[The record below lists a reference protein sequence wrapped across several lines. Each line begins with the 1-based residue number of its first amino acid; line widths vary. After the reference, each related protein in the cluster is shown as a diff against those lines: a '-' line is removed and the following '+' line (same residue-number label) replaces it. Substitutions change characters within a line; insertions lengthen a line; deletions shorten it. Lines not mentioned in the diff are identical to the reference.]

1 MDKLLLQIDESR
13 RYVDSLLQQYIRND
27 EPLLAKLYE
36 SVNYSL
42 QSGGKRV
49 RPTFCFLVGELFGV
63 ERDRLASLACAVEM
77 IHTASLIMDDLP
89 HMDNG
94 KIRRGRP
101 ANHTVYGQ
109 DVAAL
114 ASIGLL
120 MRAYEL
126 IAGDPKLSAA
136 NRAEI
141 IGDLA
146 LGVGLNGMVGGQ
158 YVDLKF
164 SDPNMDLATLEY
176 IHHHKTALLF
186 IASGRSAAI
195 IGNAKEAERAAIEAY
210 AKHLGFAFQVA
221 DDVMDILGNTET
233 SGKDREKDRG
243 NFVKLLGI
251 SDSKAIIKQYAEKA
265 GNFLGIFKGK
275 GEKLLALRDILLK
288 DSLRQQPCGIKVGL
302 SIFACI

>member
-1 MDKLLLQIDESR
+1 MDKILLQIDESR
-13 RYVDSLLQQYIRND
+13 HYIDRMLQKCMRNE
-27 EPLLAKLYE
+27 EPLLAKLYA

-63 ERDRLASLACAVEM
+63 ARDRLASLACAVEM

-94 KIRRGRP
+94 KIRRGKP

-114 ASIGLL
+114 ASVGLL

-126 IAGDPKLSAA
+126 IAGDRTLSNK
-136 NRAEI
+136 NRTEI
-141 IGDLA
+141 VGDLA
-146 LGVGLNGMVGGQ
+146 SNVGLDGMVGGQ
-158 YVDLKF
+158 FVDLVF
-164 SDPNMDLATLEY
+164 SDPNVDYSTLEY

-186 IASGRSAAI
+186 IASGKGAAI
-195 IGNAKEAERAAIEAY
+195 IGEANDEERSAIEDY
-210 AKHLGFAFQVA
+210 AKYLGFAFQVA
-221 DDVMDILGNTET
+221 DDLTDIMGSAEAA
-233 SGKDREKDRG
+233 GKDRQKDRG
-243 NFVKLLGI
+243 NFVKLLGV
-251 SDSKAIIKQYAEKA
+251 SGSKAIIRQCAEKA
-265 GNFLGIFKGK
+265 GSVLMIFKEK

-288 DSLRQQPCGIKVGL
+288 ESL
-302 SIFACI
+302 